1 MNDHPRLDDNGRA
14 ALRDALENVKEAHG
28 ANGVFN
34 LNAGDHNGFDNR
46 ARVMVKIDNGKWV
59 LVK

>member
-1 MNDHPRLDDNGRA
+1 MQR
-14 ALRDALENVKEAHG
+14 LRDALENVKDAAG

-34 LNAGDHNGFDNR
+34 MTSSDHNGFDNR